1 MATAFGAFLDPVAD
15 KLMVS
20 TALILLAAGPPAP
33 LGSAAM
39 AVPALVV
46 IGREIAMSS
55 LREWAASSGGG
66 ASKVRTDC
74 ERGNDCLLLTSD
86 AASIPPVVRCCRQS
100 PACQCRC
107 SCMMFSGV

>member
-1 MATAFGAFLDPVAD
+1 MCGPTLHPHRQHTVQSFDCAPPLQLEMATAFGAFLDPVAD

-66 ASKVRTDC
+66 ASKVH
-74 ERGNDCLLLTSD
+74 
-86 AASIPPVVRCCRQS
+86 VQ
-100 PACQCRC
+100 
-107 SCMMFSGV
+107 